1 MSNKK
6 TEYKLLT
13 TEKNIKVKDIAV
25 QERPREKIISKGVQY
40 LSNAELIAV
49 IIGSGTV
56 GSNVIDT
63 ANSLINNSGSL
74 IKLLKSTLQELTKH
88 KGIGKAKA
96 CQLLALF
103 EITRRFNFEFAN
115 EEFNKLKEKEIS
127 SPDLLVELIRSKII
141 FDNREHFY
149 LISFDARNRLIN
161 IDEISQGSMTASVV
175 HPRETFEMAIKRQAV
190 QIVISH
196 NHPSGDVK
204 PSPEDNNIT
213 LRIKEAG
220 IILGIKLIDHIIISK
235 TGYFSFKENKML

>member
-96 CQLLALF
+96 CQLL
-103 EITRRFNFEFAN
+103 E
-115 EEFNKLKEKEIS
+115 
-127 SPDLLVELIRSKII
+127 SKSMPVACII
-141 FDNREHFY
+141 
-149 LISFDARNRLIN
+149 
-161 IDEISQGSMTASVV
+161 
-175 HPRETFEMAIKRQAV
+175 
-190 QIVISH
+190 
-196 NHPSGDVK
+196 
-204 PSPEDNNIT
+204 
-213 LRIKEAG
+213 
-220 IILGIKLIDHIIISK
+220 
-235 TGYFSFKENKML
+235 

>member
-1 MSNKK
+1 VSNKK